1 MIKDFDNHLPVRVR
15 FGDGVAASLPALVS
29 GQGWSHVFVIV
40 DEGLAAHNPA
50 VAALLEELAV
60 TASLTIHEKPPG
72 EPTIASAD
80 AACTAL
86 AGSAAEVVIAIGG
99 GSVMD
104 TAKAARSCVQQGVDL
119 TTFLGGERVFPEP
132 DIPMI
137 AVPTTA
143 GTGSEVSGG
152 AVFTDPARGV
162 KAGIAHPNLRATWAF
177 VDPRLTHTMPPAM
190 TAHTGIDALAQA
202 IAAVIARVSTPIGD
216 AIAFEAVRLIG
227 RSLTVAY
234 RNPLDVD
241 ARSEMMCAATMA
253 GLAMNISDCTAEHS
267 LGQAIGGLTGAP
279 HGLTVGLVLAETL
292 ERERHQVPELL
303 ERVADA
309 LGAPPGEVAD
319 GSRCVDAVRR
329 LLQDLDFPV
338 LSDLELT
345 PDDSDRLARAALDD
359 YFITMSPATWTFEE
373 VRAAFDSAFSLARR

>member
-1 MIKDFDNHLPVRVR
+1 
-15 FGDGVAASLPALVS
+15 
-29 GQGWSHVFVIV
+29 
-40 DEGLAAHNPA
+40 
-50 VAALLEELAV
+50 
-60 TASLTIHEKPPG
+60 
-72 EPTIASAD
+72 
-80 AACTAL
+80 
-86 AGSAAEVVIAIGG
+86 
-99 GSVMD
+99 
-104 TAKAARSCVQQGVDL
+104 
-119 TTFLGGERVFPEP
+119 
-132 DIPMI
+132 
-137 AVPTTA
+137 
-143 GTGSEVSGG
+143 
-152 AVFTDPARGV
+152 
-162 KAGIAHPNLRATWAF
+162 
-177 VDPRLTHTMPPAM
+177 
-190 TAHTGIDALAQA
+190 
-202 IAAVIARVSTPIGD
+202 
-216 AIAFEAVRLIG
+216 
-227 RSLTVAY
+227 
-234 RNPLDVD
+234 
-241 ARSEMMCAATMA
+241 MMCAATMA
-253 GLAMNISDCTAEHS
+253 GLSMNISDCTAEHS